1 MTHRVLLFV
10 WLGESIPAFN
20 GRLKFNCEVS
30 FTNMTRHDG
39 LGKNISVPPPAD
51 TQTTW
56 NHNVPEGLKQ
66 EVANVVKNTYGSH
79 VPGIEIESYR
89 MCWYGSRPQRDSG
102 PHNTDC

>member
-1 MTHRVLLFV
+1 M